1 MNRLIIIAWA
11 ASLAITSG
19 LWLTELA
26 AHSRTQVEL
35 ERERTARAQEHAEAQ
50 ATIAAESERARHA
63 EQTYHARLSADRQA
77 AAEDRAATE
86 ARMGSELDAMRSGTL
101 RLRNQ
106 LTAAQRACI
115 VPGDATAGS
124 GATGAAILRPET
136 AVAAVRVGDDA
147 DDRIRDIQRA
157 LIAAHELCGGTR

>member
-26 AHSRTQVEL
+26 AHSRTQVTL

-50 ATIAAESERARHA
+50 AAITAESMRARHA
-63 EQTYHARLSADRQA
+63 EQTYHARLAADRQSA
-77 AAEDRAATE
+77 AADIAATE
-86 ARMGSELDAMRSGTL
+86 ARMGSELDAMRAGTL

-106 LTAAQRACI
+106 LTTAQRACI
-115 VPGDATAGS
+115 VPGDATTGAGS
-124 GATGAAILRPET
+124 DGAAILRTDT

-147 DDRIRDIQRA
+147 DDRVTALQRA
-157 LIAAHELCGGTR
+157 LRSAYELCGGTH